1 MKRDLELVKLI
12 LEHFE
17 AKSDWQGEKVV
28 PIEGY
33 AQTLV
38 DYHIQILYEA
48 GLLNAE
54 VATTAAGRIYDA
66 IPFRLTWEGHEFLDN
81 VKDKTR
87 WKKILQTI
95 KDKGGSF
102 SFELVKQLASK
113 FAEQQLL
120 GG

>member
-17 AKSDWQGEKVV
+17 NKSDWQGEQVV

-33 AQTLV
+33 EQKLI
-38 DYHIQILYEA
+38 DYHIQIMYEA

-54 VATTAAGRIYDA
+54 PAVTANGRIYDA
-66 IPFRLTWEGHEFLDN
+66 LPFRLTWQGHEFLDN
-81 VKDKTR
+81 IKDKSR
-87 WKKILQTI
+87 WDKLKKII

-102 SFELVKQLASK
+102 SFELIKELAVKL
-113 FAEQQLL
+113 AEQQLL